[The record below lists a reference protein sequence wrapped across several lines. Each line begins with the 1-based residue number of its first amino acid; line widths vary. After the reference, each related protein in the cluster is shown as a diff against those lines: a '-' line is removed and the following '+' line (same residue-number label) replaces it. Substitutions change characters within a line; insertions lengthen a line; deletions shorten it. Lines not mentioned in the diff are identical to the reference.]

1 MDSKSPLIRLSVFG
15 KLKKIMSSYV
25 GEPLKDTDRRLL
37 RGLYRRKLR
46 DFDEDQAERNQS
58 RSLIER
64 LRGENI
70 VIEGEE
76 EMFIGG
82 GGGSKI
88 KESQQ
93 RKIAGINE

>member
-25 GEPLKDTDRRLL
+25 CEPLKDTDRRLL

-76 EMFIGG
+76 EEMFIGG
-82 GGGSKI
+82 GSLI
-88 KESQQ
+88 QESQQ